1 MQEPCLLVA
10 SIYDARRAQI
20 PSTRTPSA
28 PIRGRTSDS
37 GAAFR
42 PTPDVKDALA
52 GTAPKR
58 APAGSGVA
66 PARDRDRD
74 RDREVLIALN
84 ASQLPRGAICALALE
99 LDRWLGAAGADPKEI
114 ARGLGLAT
122 RHLAAALEILPR
134 ASAVARA
141 ELRRAAE
148 LDASIV
154 TLGDA
159 DYPAPLADLALPPPV
174 LYRRGRLPRA
184 PAVAVVGS
192 RRADCYALEVAESF
206 GRELAAR
213 GLTVVSGF
221 ARGVDAAAHRG
232 ALAAAGGRT
241 VAVLGCGLGVD
252 YPRRSRRLAERVAG
266 GGALV
271 TELPVGVP
279 PHARHFPIRNR
290 IIAALGAGTL
300 VVRAT
305 ERSGS
310 LITARLALE
319 LGRLI
324 WAIPGRIFDE
334 RAVGANALIRD
345 GAFLVQH
352 PREIVETLPLALR
365 ERLPAEPPPEALAP
379 ALAADEQRVYA
390 ALAPAEPATPEAIA
404 ERAGLAID
412 RVLASLL
419 ELELGGRAR
428 RYPGPAYCRRQ
439 PLA

>member
-1 MQEPCLLVA
+1 M
-10 SIYDARRAQI
+10 SRAI
-20 PSTRTPSA
+20 
-28 PIRGRTSDS
+28 
-37 GAAFR
+37 AA
-42 PTPDVKDALA
+42 T
-52 GTAPKR
+52 
-58 APAGSGVA
+58 A
-66 PARDRDRD
+66 PARAPGEVED
-74 RDREVLIALN
+74 VLIALN
-84 ASQLPRGAICALALE
+84 ASPLPRGAICALALE
-99 LDRWLGAAGADPKEI
+99 IESWLGGGEPKLL
-114 ARGLGLAT
+114 APRLGLSPE
-122 RHLAAALEILPR
+122 HLGAALEIVPR
-134 ASAVARA
+134 ARA
-141 ELRRAAE
+141 IAEGERRRAAD

-159 DYPAPLADLALPPPV
+159 AYPEPLADLALPPPV
-174 LYRRGRLPRA
+174 LYCRGRLPEA

-232 ALAAAGGRT
+232 ALAADGGRT
-241 VAVLGCGLGVD
+241 VAVLGCGLGID
-252 YPRRSRRLAERVAG
+252 YPRRSRRLADRVAAA
-266 GGALV
+266 GAVV
-271 TELPVGVP
+271 TELPVGIL
-279 PHARHFPIRNR
+279 PHARHFPVRNR

-324 WAIPGRIFDE
+324 WAIPGRIFDD

-365 ERLPAEPPPEALAP
+365 ERLPAEPPREALEP
-379 ALAADEQRVYA
+379 PLAADERRVYA
-390 ALAPAEPATPEAIA
+390 ALAPAEAATPEAIA

-412 RVLASLL
+412 RVLAALL

-428 RYPGPAYCRRQ
+428 RYPGPAYCRRR